1 MVYDRN
7 GNPISTGSA
16 ILNVRTDNVF
26 VITRIS
32 YEFGSIWLHYTVTE
46 TSSFGDV
53 GFRGLME
60 FEHRR
65 VVPWLEVIR

>member
-7 GNPISTGSA
+7 GNPIATGSI
-16 ILNVRTDNVF
+16 ILHIRNDHMF

-32 YEFGSIWLHYTVTE
+32 YDFGAIWLHYTVTE
-46 TSSFGDV
+46 VTHYRDV
-53 GFRGLME
+53 GFRGVME
-60 FEHRR
+60 FGHKR